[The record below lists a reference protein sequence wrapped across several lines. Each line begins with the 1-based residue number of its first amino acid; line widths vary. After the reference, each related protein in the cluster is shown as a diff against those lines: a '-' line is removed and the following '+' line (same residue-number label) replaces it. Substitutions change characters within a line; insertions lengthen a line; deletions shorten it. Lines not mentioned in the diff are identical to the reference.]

1 MSVTIELNSDQQAR
15 LDAAA
20 RRNGIE
26 PAEYATKLVTAQLP
40 RVPHTNAIS
49 NPTTPQERAKAFRAW
64 AESHSRETPLLSDED
79 ISRESIYGERG

>member
-1 MSVTIELNSDQQAR
+1 MSVTIELNSDEQAR

-26 PAEYATKLVTAQLP
+26 TAKYAAKLVTDHLP
-40 RVPHTNAIS
+40 QVPNAS
-49 NPTTPQERAKAFRAW
+49 DTPTLTTPQERAKAFRAW
-64 AESHSRETPLLSDED
+64 AESHSRKTPLLSDED